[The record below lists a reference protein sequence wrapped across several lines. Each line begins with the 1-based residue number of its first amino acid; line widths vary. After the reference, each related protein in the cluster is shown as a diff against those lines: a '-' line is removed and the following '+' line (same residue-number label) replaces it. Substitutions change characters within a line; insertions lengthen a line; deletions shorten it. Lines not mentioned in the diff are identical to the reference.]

1 MRLLI
6 ILLVTIASTW
16 SLHKHYFNRAICRQ
30 ESRIKPLVRN
40 KVVFPAQTRTRKS
53 FYQLFV
59 IEHLASCSE
68 NEVIKEILGASSTH
82 THSNNLSYILTYYS

>member
-6 ILLVTIASTW
+6 ILLVTVASTW
-16 SLHKHYFNRAICRQ
+16 SLHKHYFNRAINRQ
-30 ESRIKPLVRN
+30 ESRIQPLLRN
-40 KVVFPAQTRTRKS
+40 KVVFPAPTHTRKS

-68 NEVIKEILGASSTH
+68 NEVIKDILGASSTH
-82 THSNNLSYILTYYS
+82 NHSNNLSYILTYYL